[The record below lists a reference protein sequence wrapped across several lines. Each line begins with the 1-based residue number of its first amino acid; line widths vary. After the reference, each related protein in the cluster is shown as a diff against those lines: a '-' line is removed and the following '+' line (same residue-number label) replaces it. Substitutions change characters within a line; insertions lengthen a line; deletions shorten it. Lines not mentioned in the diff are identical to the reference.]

1 MPLFRR
7 AQPQSLAG
15 TLERFVEAKVVPDR
29 VQKWRAG
36 CLASFAPRLR
46 DELGWP
52 ADVLA
57 REVAETYKHPVAL
70 HRAGDSPWQEPL
82 LQLNELLDAHL
93 SERETLA
100 AVDAECA
107 AAVDA
112 VLVERVEVQRFKHL
126 VGLMEAGREHA
137 PEFERVARAGSL
149 EELREII
156 RSVGTEAPD
165 RRGAGVARL
174 LRRPAPPTSN

>member
-7 AQPQSLAG
+7 AQAPSLAW
-15 TLERFVEAKVVPDR
+15 TLERFVQAKAVPDR
-29 VQKWRAG
+29 VQKWKTGR
-36 CLASFAPRLR
+36 LAAFAPRLR
-46 DELGWP
+46 DELDWP

-57 REVAETYKHPVAL
+57 RDVAEAYKHLVAL

-93 SERETLA
+93 SEREALA

-107 AAVDA
+107 AALEA
-112 VLVERVEVQRFKHL
+112 VLAERVEVQRFKHL

-156 RSVGTEAPD
+156 RAAGVESPE

-174 LRRPAPPTSN
+174 LRRPAPPASN